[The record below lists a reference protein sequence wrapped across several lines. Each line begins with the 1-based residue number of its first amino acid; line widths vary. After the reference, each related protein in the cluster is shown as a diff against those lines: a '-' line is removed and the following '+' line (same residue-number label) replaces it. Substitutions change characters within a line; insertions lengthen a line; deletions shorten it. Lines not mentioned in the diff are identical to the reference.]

1 MAATPRKKTPPQKK
15 DDQVEIALVNGMP
28 VVSSLKVAES
38 FQKDHDKVLR
48 SIRQII
54 SEVGADAKIGGSD
67 FTESNFRPSEYT
79 DPTGR
84 KLPTYDMSRDAFFS
98 HWSWASQ
105 ANGRWPGKIRYIQA
119 FNAMEKNVQKTLE
132 CSDAQNLKNER
143 SINDNHKFLFRRR
156 KSIDKEK
163 LKGIIGWL
171 NYWCYIDEIKIEDAK
186 NQLCMALQVNNLQE
200 IQEDELIY
208 VYSFIWNS
216 FFKIKKKT
224 GKELTKQETLAFN
237 GLLLFW
243 EKCIVE
249 SNKNIMS
256 FIHTKCNI
264 SSLDEIKEHSLRKAF
279 NAALLGIFRHIFCNL
294 DDRIFKI

>member
-54 SEVGADAKIGGSD
+54 SEVGADAKIGGSG

-84 KLPTYDMSRDAFFS
+84 KLPTYDMSRDAFSLLVMGFTGKRALA
-98 HWSWASQ
+98 W
-105 ANGRWPGKIRYIQA
+105 KIRYIQA

-132 CSDAQNLKNER
+132 CSDAQNLKNEE
-143 SINDNHKFLFRRR
+143 SINDNHRFQFRRR

-224 GKELTKQETLAFN
+224 GKELTKQEALAFN

-243 EKCIVE
+243 EKCIIE

-256 FIHTKCNI
+256 FIYTKCNI
-264 SSLDEIKEHSLRKAF
+264 ASLDEIKEHSLHKAF

>member
-1 MAATPRKKTPPQKK
+1 M
-15 DDQVEIALVNGMP
+15 EIALVNGMP
-28 VVSSLKVAES
+28 VVSSLRVAEN
-38 FQKDHDKVLR
+38 FGKDHGKVLR
-48 SIRQII
+48 SIRGLMAELPDEFNQANFGFV
-54 SEVGADAKIGGSD
+54 ELVDAKG
-67 FTESNFRPSEYT
+67 EKRPSCNLT
-79 DPTGR
+79 RDSFALLVMGFTGKR
-84 KLPTYDMSRDAFFS
+84 ALA
-98 HWSWASQ
+98 W
-105 ANGRWPGKIRYIQA
+105 KIRYIQA
-119 FNAMEKNVQKTLE
+119 FNAMEKNIQKTLE
-132 CSDAQNLKNER
+132 CSDAQNLTNEK
-143 SINDNHKFLFRRR
+143 SINDNHRFLFRRR

-264 SSLDEIKEHSLRKAF
+264 ASLDEIKEHSLRKAF